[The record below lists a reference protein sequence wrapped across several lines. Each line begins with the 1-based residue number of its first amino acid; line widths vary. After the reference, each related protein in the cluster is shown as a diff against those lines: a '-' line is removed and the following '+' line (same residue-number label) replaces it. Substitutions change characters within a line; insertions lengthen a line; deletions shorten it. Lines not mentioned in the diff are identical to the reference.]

1 MLQEVFRSLRCR
13 RSCRSRRVQ
22 TSEPIVYD
30 LNYDCQCR
38 IYFLYHLIN
47 VYGYIYIYIIG
58 LYRFVWLYVYK
69 VCRFVF
75 TLSGQPAIMFH
86 CWPNNTEDDQRCV
99 KTSHPGVIPLTSSFD
114 FLVGVPTSHQLFI
127 VTAQSHQ
134 QKILQSTE
142 I

>member
-1 MLQEVFRSLRCR
+1 M
-13 RSCRSRRVQ
+13 
-22 TSEPIVYD
+22 D
-30 LNYDCQCR
+30 
-38 IYFLYHLIN
+38 
-47 VYGYIYIYIIG
+47 IYIYIIG